1 MPASPGEAPRGGE
14 YNASVPMS
22 SPMRIHARLL
32 VCWCLAGAAAAL
44 QAGQQ
49 PVFRSSAD
57 VVEVDA
63 VVTDSQGAIVR
74 NLTRNDFEVKEDGE
88 PQTISLF
95 SFVDIPLPPATGQVA
110 PAARAVQPDTASN
123 TNLRESRLYV
133 IVLDAFHVDPTRS
146 TTVRKLA
153 RQFIENDLG
162 SGDVAAVIH
171 IGGKMSANQ
180 AFTSNK
186 QLLIDS
192 VNQFIGGKPK
202 PATITTFDMM
212 NRGLESLFASE
223 DFEEGARASEAKLS
237 LETARRLC
245 EALGPV
251 TGRRKTLVVFSEGI
265 DLDTTDLIGE
275 DQRPAAGGQGL
286 MHQPSRDAQDVLQGE
301 KDMLLA
307 AARANVTIDTVDPRG
322 TSTGTSDWMMYSGSQ
337 SPTLGVATET
347 ARGQG
352 TLRTFSQETGGVAV
366 VNTMELAA
374 GFTRIVQANSSYYVL
389 GYVPSNAKRD
399 GTIRHLS
406 VKVNRPGLEVA
417 ARKAYYAPLGTAA
430 ATPPPDAPPKRA
442 ASGMS
447 PTLRDL
453 LTAPLPKPG
462 LGLTITAAPVRRQGD
477 KMLVALV
484 VNLNGRSLPFAES
497 GGQLSNDIDIGFL
510 AADAT
515 GKVQAANHSGGTLKL
530 PATAR
535 TAVAN
540 GLRYVAEFAVPPGTY
555 QVRVAASE
563 SAGGTSGSAMLDLDV
578 PALDEPLTM
587 GAIVL
592 TSAGAARVP
601 TTGSDPVLR
610 SLLPTPPTALRE
622 FAATDTLSA
631 LVNLVEGGKGT
642 EPVTLVTRVLDP
654 AGGEAFRHDVELD
667 ARQLSRSK
675 NGYANLS
682 TVSLAGFRPGRYTLT
697 IEASAPGRKAASRSL
712 VFTVR

>member
-1 MPASPGEAPRGGE
+1 MPAS
-14 YNASVPMS
+14 MS
-22 SPMRIHARLL
+22 RPTPIVVRLL
-32 VCWCLAGAAAAL
+32 ICCGLAGATVLVHAR
-44 QAGQQ
+44 QQ

-63 VVTDSQGAIVR
+63 VVTDSSGAVVR
-74 NLTRNDFEVKEDGE
+74 GLTRSDFQVTEDGQ
-88 PQTISLF
+88 PQAISLF
-95 SFVDIPLPPATGQVA
+95 SFIDIPLPPSTGQAVVAA
-110 PAARAVQPDTASN
+110 PAAQPDTASN

-162 SGDVAAVIH
+162 PDDVAAVIH
-171 IGGKMSANQ
+171 IGGKVSANQ

-212 NRGLESLFASE
+212 NRGLASLYASE
-223 DFEEGARASEAKLS
+223 DFEEGARASEAKIS
-237 LETARRLC
+237 LESAKRLC
-245 EALGPV
+245 QALGPV

-265 DLDTTDLIGE
+265 DLDTSDLIGE
-275 DQRPAAGGQGL
+275 DARPAAGGQGL
-286 MHQPSRDAQDVLQGE
+286 MHQPSRDAQDVLEGE

-322 TSTGTSDWMMYSGSQ
+322 TSIGSSDWMMYSGSD
-337 SPTLGVATET
+337 SPTLGVASET

-352 TLRTFSQETGGVAV
+352 TLRTFSEETGGVAV
-366 VNTMELAA
+366 VNTMELSA
-374 GFTRIVQANSSYYVL
+374 GFAHIVQANSSYYVL
-389 GYVPSNAKRD
+389 GYVPSNTKRD

-406 VKVNRPGLEVA
+406 VKVNRPGLDVS
-417 ARKAYYAPLGTAA
+417 ARKAYYAPSDAAPAPAA
-430 ATPPPDAPPKRA
+430 APERAPAR
-442 ASGMS
+442 STGGMS

-453 LTAPLPKPG
+453 LTRPLPTSG
-462 LGLTITAAPVRRQGD
+462 LGLTITAAPVKRQGNRV
-477 KMLVALV
+477 LVALV
-484 VNLNGRSLPFAES
+484 VNLDGRSLPFTES

-535 TAVAN
+535 AAVAD
-540 GLRYVAEFAVPPGTY
+540 GLRYLAEFAVPPGAY

-578 PALDEPLTM
+578 PGFDQALTM
-587 GAIVL
+587 GAILL
-592 TSAGAARVP
+592 TDTGAANVP

-610 SLLPTPPTALRE
+610 SILPTPPTALRE
-622 FAATDTLSA
+622 FPTAGTLTA
-631 LVNLVEGGKGT
+631 FVNLVEGASLKG
-642 EPVTLVTRVLDP
+642 PVTVVTRVVDQ
-654 AGGEAFRHDVELD
+654 AGGVAFRQAVTPN
-667 ARQLSRSK
+667 ARDLSGAK

-682 TVSLAGFRPGRYTLT
+682 IIPLSTFKPGRYTLT
-697 IEASAPGRKAASRSL
+697 IDASTPGEKSVSRAL
-712 VFTVR
+712 VFDVR